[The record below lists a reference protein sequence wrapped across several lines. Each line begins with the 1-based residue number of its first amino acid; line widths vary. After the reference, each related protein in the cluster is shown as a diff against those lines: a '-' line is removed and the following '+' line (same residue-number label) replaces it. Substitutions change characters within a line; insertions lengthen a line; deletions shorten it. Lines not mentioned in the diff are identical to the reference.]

1 MCFRTVL
8 KKLNLKTPTA
18 LQFRKRSLDRK
29 IEDQFFT
36 TKALILKMMI
46 YYFSNNPCNYVD

>member
-18 LQFRKRSLDRK
+18 LQFRK
-29 IEDQFFT
+29 IEAQFFT
-36 TKALILKMMI
+36 TKALTLKMI

>member
-29 IEDQFFT
+29 IAAQFFT
-36 TKALILKMMI
+36 TKALILKMI
-46 YYFSNNPCNYVD
+46 YYFSDNPCNYVD